1 LRILLFSSDPQTMPM
16 VQRSFAGSFEF
27 RTAISLR
34 DVLRIIRQAEWLP
47 EVILADLDS
56 SDAESQ
62 PTLDHLREIA
72 GSTPVMV
79 RNGCSLEEL
88 HQQLDL
94 LSRVRET
101 SGADS
106 LMLMQ
111 LALHQQQMVQRTI
124 AMHRAQILAE
134 LDRIA
139 GIAAESAVSR
149 GIEQLLVRLGLDD
162 PEGVRVAVRLGRA
175 WEAAKSKFFSGIATG
190 IASAFL
196 LALGAGVMA
205 LLKNNNSK

>member
-1 LRILLFSSDPQTMPM
+1 M
-16 VQRSFAGSFEF
+16 VQRSFAGCFEI
-27 RTAISLR
+27 RIAISLR

-56 SDAESQ
+56 AEAEGQ

-72 GSTPVMV
+72 GPTPIMV
-79 RNGCSLEEL
+79 RNGCSIDEL
-88 HQQLDL
+88 RQQLEL
-94 LSRVRET
+94 LSQVKES
-101 SGADS
+101 SGGDS
-106 LMLMQ
+106 LVLMQ
-111 LALHQQQMVQRTI
+111 LALHQQQLVQRAI
-124 AMHRAQILAE
+124 AMHRSQILAE

-139 GIAAESAVSR
+139 SIAAESAVNR
-149 GIEQLLVRLGLDD
+149 GVEQLLVRLGLDD
-162 PEGVRVAVRLGRA
+162 PEGVRLAVRLGRA
-175 WEAAKSKFFSGIATG
+175 WEAAKSKFLSGIATG